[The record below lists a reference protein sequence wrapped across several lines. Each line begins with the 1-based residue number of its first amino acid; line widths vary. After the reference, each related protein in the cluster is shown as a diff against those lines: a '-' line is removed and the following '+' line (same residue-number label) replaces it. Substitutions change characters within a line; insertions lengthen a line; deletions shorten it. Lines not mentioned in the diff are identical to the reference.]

1 MFRIEP
7 RLEGS
12 VPRQR
17 RVGHFDHQPDVLGLR
32 VALQVP
38 LAGSLGDDH
47 IRLGG
52 AEVAEH
58 DGRVL
63 AQASRWRGGGETF
76 AQDGG
81 DRCVPRRLGAHRN
94 DLALEELDAV
104 MWAEQTVGDG
114 AKELLDAER
123 FPAGRVLGR
132 RFVDSVGHEMILH
145 RQSHTSG
152 ERRTDSGKTVA
163 EMTRVARTLLLTIAT
178 LMGVPWCWAQDVVWQ
193 LTAPAS
199 IVQLEAARYSER
211 AFYTYSTG
219 SNTFATQVVNTTAG
233 ALVGPPLNGRGLAI
247 SHDGAMVGLGVTV
260 GSENQTQ
267 VRAVDT
273 GTLIGS
279 TTFVDFGTTQF
290 GHDSSHLFAVSPSNT
305 LNKLALPSLAIV
317 RQWPYDSNGRYVV
330 NPDEPFLFQR
340 TQLGAWFELSTESNA
355 VRAILPHSAQST
367 IIGQHGRIVA
377 ALFFSPRILAFQ
389 IAGTAPFAMHQAQ
402 TGAIQMWSDN
412 ANGIVAT
419 TTESEVS
426 VWRISDATELLRF
439 GVPSAQF
446 ALTSNDFILVSN
458 GQTLTAH
465 RLGSG
470 LAANATLSG
479 TLRQTGL
486 AQPAGVPLTI
496 ELASSQPAGTEVHR
510 VTADPEGRFR
520 VRTSLTGTLRAR
532 FKTPTGL
539 STVFD
544 ALSIPAD
551 VGNLT
556 LHTGDVDG
564 NNSVALADF
573 VAMRNAFG
581 SKEGTASYLE
591 GADLNRDGTVN
602 TMDFLLLRNHYGR
615 SGQ

>member
-1 MFRIEP
+1 
-7 RLEGS
+7 
-12 VPRQR
+12 
-17 RVGHFDHQPDVLGLR
+17 
-32 VALQVP
+32 
-38 LAGSLGDDH
+38 
-47 IRLGG
+47 
-52 AEVAEH
+52 
-58 DGRVL
+58 
-63 AQASRWRGGGETF
+63 
-76 AQDGG
+76 
-81 DRCVPRRLGAHRN
+81 
-94 DLALEELDAV
+94 
-104 MWAEQTVGDG
+104 
-114 AKELLDAER
+114 
-123 FPAGRVLGR
+123 
-132 RFVDSVGHEMILH
+132 
-145 RQSHTSG
+145 
-152 ERRTDSGKTVA
+152 
-163 EMTRVARTLLLTIAT
+163 
-178 LMGVPWCWAQDVVWQ
+178 MGVPWCWAQDVVWQ

-219 SNTFATQVVNTTAG
+219 SNTYATQVVNTVTG
-233 ALVGPPLNGRGLAI
+233 APVGPLHEGRGVGISRDGTLVALLARE
-247 SHDGAMVGLGVTV
+247 G
-260 GSENQTQ
+260 TQ
-267 VRAVDT
+267 NRTHVREVET
-273 GTLIGS
+273 GTLIGTS
-279 TTFVDFGTTQF
+279 TFVTTYAQF
-290 GHDSSHLFAVSPSNT
+290 GHISTVLYIAGRLETNAPDSILCLELP
-305 LNKLALPSLAIV
+305 ALSVTRNWV
-317 RQWPYDSNGRYVV
+317 RDNRGTYFV
-330 NPDEPFLFQR
+330 NPDEPTVFQR
-340 TQLGAWFELSTESNA
+340 SEYGQYFEFSVDSTYVRSILRESARSN
-355 VRAILPHSAQST
+355 I
-367 IIGQHGRIVA
+367 A
-377 ALFFSPRILAFQ
+377 ALYGRLVALIHEPSFLSFQ
-389 IAGTAPFAMHQAQ
+389 IAGNPPYAMRRPHNDAIRAW
-402 TGAIQMWSDN
+402 TG
-412 ANGIVAT
+412 NGNGLLATVSATEVAL
-419 TTESEVS
+419 
-426 VWRISDATELLRF
+426 WRMTDATELARF
-439 GVPSAQF
+439 NLGATPDLSRYS
-446 ALTSNDFILVSN
+446 LTANDLLLVGN
-458 GQTLTAH
+458 GQSLTAH

-581 SKEGTASYLE
+581 SKIGTPAYLE